1 MTTATIGDPDHGIE
15 RFMIILLVTE
25 PVLSNR

>member
-1 MTTATIGDPDHGIE
+1 MITATIGDADHGIE
-15 RFMIILLVTE
+15 RFMIIPRVTE